1 MIGLAV
7 TKEGIP
13 VRVWSWPGNAAEA
26 SVIKT
31 VHADLARWGLH
42 RVLWVG
48 DRGFTSAE
56 KRQLLRTGG
65 GHVLF
70 AELLRG
76 PNQNAQALARP
87 GRYRQ
92 VADNLHVR
100 QVWVGDGATRRRFI
114 VVCNPQE
121 AERDAATRTRHL
133 TRIAAEL
140 EAIARK
146 AGDARLAAEGEL
158 LAHPAHP
165 CYASS

>member
-1 MIGLAV
+1 MMTRIRRFGHSTDHRADRPQTVIGLAV

-13 VRVWSWPGNAAEA
+13 VRVWSWPGNAADA

-31 VHADLARWGLH
+31 VRADLARWGLH

-56 KRQLLRTGG
+56 NRQLLRTGG

-92 VADNLHVR
+92 VADNLHVK
-100 QVWVGDGATRRRFI
+100 QWGSATA
-114 VVCNPQE
+114 PPGGGSSWS
-121 AERDAATRTRHL
+121 ATP
-133 TRIAAEL
+133 
-140 EAIARK
+140 RK
-146 AGDARLAAEGEL
+146 PNATPP
-158 LAHPAHP
+158 PAP
-165 CYASS
+165 GT